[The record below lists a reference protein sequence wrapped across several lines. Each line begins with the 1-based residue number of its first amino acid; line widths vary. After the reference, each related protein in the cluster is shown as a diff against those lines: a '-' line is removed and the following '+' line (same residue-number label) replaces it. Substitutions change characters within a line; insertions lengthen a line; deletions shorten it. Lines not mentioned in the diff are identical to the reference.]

1 MTFYCNSVIATQLS
15 GEFVLLA
22 KVLGGFFH
30 QNAYCSE
37 PGGEVLSDMDVF
49 RQVHN
54 LHDERER
61 GQLMSDLSALISKD
75 DAAVVSFW
83 NTHAGC
89 HNYNLEDA
97 AEAREF
103 LAQFRQYLR
112 EHPV

>member
-1 MTFYCNSVIATQLS
+1 MTFYRNSVVATQLS
-15 GEFVLLA
+15 GELVLLA

-30 QNAYCSE
+30 QDAYCSDL
-37 PGGEVLSDMDVF
+37 GGKVLSDMDVF
-49 RQVHN
+49 RQVHV
-54 LHDERER
+54 LHDEHER
-61 GQLMSDLSALISKD
+61 GQLMSDLSFLISQD
-75 DAAVVSFW
+75 DTAVVSFW

-103 LAQFRQYLR
+103 LAKFRQYLR